1 MQYNSIQ
8 DILIELSGHKKIF
21 TVKDAAKIMNKSSKY
36 ASKLLSSN
44 KYVTRIERGK
54 YYINNG
60 NQIDFYEMNNRNGKQ
75 FNCTGKVIL
84 QRLKTSLEG
93 NVDIRWE

>member
-21 TVKDAAKIMNKSSKY
+21 TIKDAAKIMNKPSKY

-44 KYVTRIERGK
+44 KYVKRVQRGK
-54 YYINNG
+54 YYINNS
-60 NQIDFYEMNNRNGKQ
+60 NQIDFYEIASNI
-75 FNCTGKVIL
+75 VYPSYI
-84 QRLKTSLEG
+84 SL
-93 NVDIRWE
+93 ITLYFP

>member
-8 DILIELSGHKKIF
+8 DILIEVSGHKKIF

-44 KYVTRIERGK
+44 KYVKRIEKGK
-54 YYINNG
+54 
-60 NQIDFYEMNNRNGKQ
+60 
-75 FNCTGKVIL
+75 
-84 QRLKTSLEG
+84 
-93 NVDIRWE
+93 